1 MATVFHQIQYWTWN
15 LAPGQSLWLSYGPD
29 DRYKNGTV
37 QVMCSP
43 STEVGD
49 TYAHATQTLSVPEV
63 FNTVVP
69 TVHGDIVDKS
79 AYAGF
84 NIWNRGNKTVKHF
97 AVALT
102 VIGP

>member
-15 LAPGQSLWLSYGPD
+15 LPPGTALWLSYGPD
-29 DRYKNGTV
+29 DRYKDGTV

-43 STEVGD
+43 STQVGSVG
-49 TYAHATQTLSVPEV
+49 HSTQTLSVPEV

-69 TVHGDIVDKS
+69 TVSGDLLFTA

-84 NIWNRGNKTVKHF
+84 NVTNRGDGTVEHF
-97 AVALT
+97 SVALT

>member
-1 MATVFHQIQYWTWN
+1 MATVFHQIQYWTWT

-43 STEVGD
+43 ATQVGD
-49 TYAHATQTLSVPEV
+49 TTVQQTQTLSVPEV
-63 FNTVVP
+63 FNTQVP
-69 TVHGDIVDKS
+69 TVSGDLVFTS

-84 NIWNRGNKTVKHF
+84 NVTNRGNYTIKYF
-97 AVALT
+97 SVAIT